1 MTKKPDPIYR
11 KASWMPLIN
20 GNFQPV
26 SWWKKGLLVSFVVFA
41 GVAIAGKIVGHK
53 LIEERLIPLVETEV
67 SKYLHRPIKIGR
79 LRNFTLNSAS
89 FGKSYLPATTTNP
102 DTLEASKIKVN
113 FNLIPFF
120 FSKTLPLRITLEK
133 PNVFIEQDNKGIWTP
148 TKFGTGEKQEGGIK
162 VDVKSISLKRGKLTL
177 VGRNPQTKQLNAAV
191 QANFIKGV
199 VNFFNDGELVK
210 FKVNKGNLLKGGK
223 LDVTGEVVGNIIDLD
238 LVGRSLVANEIEN
251 LLSLPVGFESGKVDG
266 NLAVKINSDPT
277 PELNGR
283 AKLKSVD
290 MQIPGLTR
298 PFSNSKGRI
307 RFDGHEIYFDR
318 VKTNFGRV
326 PGKIKGSVNI
336 AGKGN
341 YDINAETKPVEAD
354 RVFEA
359 FELESPA
366 KIKGKIKGNVELT
379 GLLENP
385 ITQFKIATTTP
396 TKINN
401 TDFKKVVSDLK
412 LVGNDLTINSFEG
425 LPFGGGKIKGS
436 GSVELAGKQNILL
449 KVAAENLASKQ
460 IAQDYQTKLPIEMG
474 NLTGDVVLSA
484 QANDPDSWQ
493 ILAGKGNFVLGKGL
507 VDFRNLKYE
516 NKVWRSQIKATKV
529 RFDSLPFGKD
539 TTDTISA
546 ARIDGTW
553 QATGKINDP
562 KLDTLVA
569 EGSAVMSTVGGV
581 VISPKI
587 KVTDG
592 IWQGNFRTSDL
603 QLRKLFP
610 EVPTEFND
618 LLRGNFYLSG
628 EVTTPPG
635 VPSTIAGQGDLKLAN
650 GTLNVPSLTV
660 VGNDW
665 QADAVAE
672 DLELKQLS
680 STTPDQFA
688 GLVNGAFK
696 VSGTIDNITPEGII
710 AKGNGSLTLVEGTFD
725 AQNLAIA
732 KGNFTTTIIPQGVDL
747 ALFADPNSDDFILEG
762 YLGGELQAS
771 GQVEK
776 IDPTAIKAKG
786 NVSFSKGIDL
796 LEQPF
801 SAKID
806 WDGSNLNVL
815 QASGDGLNAKGN
827 IKLDE
832 TFFDNI
838 PDKLSAVDYFSFDV
852 KQASGIDINRLKLTL
867 PSWATN
873 LERSGLVDFNG
884 RIGGIPS
891 QMDIAGDLNLR
902 NFVVE
907 NIGFLPNLTGRVK
920 VAPDFGVDLD
930 LSGQKSDTQE
940 QSKEQI
946 ALKLDAEFLPQ
957 SFAIKHP
964 DFSVVGTGKREI
976 IEVEVANFSL
986 ELLKAIALKSPDL
999 EVPENFAVQPIS
1011 GNVSGHFTS
1020 NLNTLSTS
1028 GEKVTI
1034 TSPLLGKIKGN
1045 KAVGS
1050 FQYAENYL
1058 ALQDFQFQQ
1067 GDSNYEL
1074 SGDVV
1079 QKDDDID
1086 LNGVL
1091 SINQGNIQDLLVAFE
1106 IFDLTDFG
1114 KGFRDRVYAQ
1124 SVDLYNS
1131 STKANP
1137 ENSAKADPENS
1148 SEEIPENSPVK
1159 NSLFGVGTNNTPVW
1173 NQLTKLA
1180 EIEAWL
1186 NYTEKK
1192 RQESSILPDLK
1203 NLRGDFNGD
1212 IVINGS
1218 LKDSLTANF
1227 SLEGSQWQWAT
1238 KNKARRRSTN
1248 SQASVLAEKI
1258 TLRGDFRNDVLTI
1271 LPLVIDLPTTSDE
1284 PNLEATTKKPEIIV
1298 SGTFGGEQASGKLFL
1313 NSIPIDLIE
1322 KVFPLPPEVDFE
1334 GILSATANISGKT
1347 ANPKARGEISIAN
1360 AQINGTEILST
1371 SGSFGYDDAR
1381 LNFSGN
1387 SIVAKE
1393 SHPLTLTGSVPYQL
1407 PFATFVPASDR
1418 LEISLNVQDKALT
1431 LLNIFSRGEVNWIDG
1446 KGEVALDIFGNF
1458 NQDNT
1463 KYPSDLSTKGTAFV
1477 RDGKIAVKT
1486 LPDNFLTGVNT
1497 DITFDFDRI
1506 SVDNFLATFGG
1517 GKISAQGAIPI
1528 DKETPQENPLTIDF
1542 NDLIVDLKG
1551 LYKGGFKGQLQI
1563 LGQAVEPDITG
1574 DISLFDGT
1582 ITLSE
1587 DAATSAAPLT
1597 PEEQQKIGLSAVTEY
1612 KNLKLKLGDNILINQ
1627 PPIFN
1632 FLANGTLNVGGTFI
1646 EPLPEG
1652 TIKLERGQVNLF
1664 TTQLN
1669 LVKGE
1674 TNTARFSSSNKLDP
1688 FLNISLVGSA
1698 IESTQNRTPEDP
1710 LSTEIEDIPASRFGT
1725 LETVRIAA
1733 AVRGLSSQITNR
1745 IQLTSSPPRSQ
1756 TEILALLG
1764 GNFVNTIGGGGDPTV
1779 GLAGLAGSALVGS
1792 FNSQFNN
1799 FFPGEFRLFPTQVID
1814 EDRERERI
1822 DAIAGEIALDITD
1835 KFSFSALKI
1844 LNIEEIPAQF
1854 GFRYRLNENFVLRG
1868 SSNFDDDTRGVVEYE
1883 LRF

>member
-1 MTKKPDPIYR
+1 MTKKTDRIYH
-11 KASWMPLIN
+11 KASLMPRKLFN
-20 GNFQPV
+20 SQSV
-26 SWWKKGLLVSFVVFA
+26 SWWKKGLLVSLVFVT
-41 GVAIAGKIVGHK
+41 GVAIAGKIIGHK
-53 LIEERLIPLVETEV
+53 LIEERLIPLIETELT
-67 SKYLHRPIKIGR
+67 KYLYRPIKIGG

-89 FGKSYLPATTTNP
+89 FGQSYLPATETNP

-113 FNLIPFF
+113 FNLIPFIF
-120 FSKTLPLRITLEK
+120 TKTLPLRITLEK
-133 PNVFIEQDNKGIWTP
+133 PNVFIEQDQKGIWTP

-177 VGRNPQTKQLNAAV
+177 VGRNSQTKELNAAV
-191 QANFIKGV
+191 QANFKKGV
-199 VNFFNDGELVK
+199 VNFLNNGDLVQ

-223 LDVTGEVVGNIIDLD
+223 LDVSGEVVGSIIDLD
-238 LVGRSLVANEIEN
+238 IIGKSLAANEIEN
-251 LLSLPVGFESGKVDG
+251 LLSLPIGFESGTVDG
-266 NLAVKINSDPT
+266 DLAVKITRDPT
-277 PELNGR
+277 PELHGR

-290 MQIPGLTR
+290 MQVPGLTR
-298 PFSNSKGRI
+298 SFSDSKGQI
-307 RFDGHEIYFDR
+307 RFDKHEIYFDR
-318 VKTNFGRV
+318 VKTNFGEV

-341 YDINAETKPVEAD
+341 YDIEAETNPVEAD
-354 RVFEA
+354 LVLEA

-366 KIKGKIKGNVELT
+366 KIKGKIKGDVELT

-385 ITQFKIATTTP
+385 VTQFKIATTTP
-396 TKINN
+396 AKINN
-401 TDFKKVVSDLK
+401 TDFKKVVSDIR
-412 LVGNDLTINSFEG
+412 LVGNDLTIKSFEG
-425 LPFGGGKIKGS
+425 LPLSGGKIKGN
-436 GSVELAGKQNILL
+436 GRIELAGAQNVLL
-449 KVAAENLASKQ
+449 KVAAQNLASKK
-460 IAQDYQTKLPIEMG
+460 IAQDYQTKLPIDMG
-474 NLTGDVVLSA
+474 KLTGDVVISA
-484 QANDPDSWQ
+484 QANDADSWRVVD
-493 ILAGKGNFVLGKGL
+493 GKGNFALGKGL
-507 VDFRNLKYE
+507 VDFRNLRYAGE
-516 NKVWRSQIKATKV
+516 VWRSQIKATKV

-546 ARIDGTW
+546 ALIDGTW
-553 QATGKINDP
+553 QATGEINDP

-569 EGSAVMSTVGGV
+569 EGSAVMSTVGGI

-603 QLRKLFP
+603 QLRQLFP

-618 LLRGNFYLSG
+618 QLRGNFYLAG

-635 VPSTIAGQGDLKLAN
+635 VPSTIAGRGDLKLAN
-650 GTLNVPSLTV
+650 GTLNVPTLTV

-710 AKGNGSLTLVEGTFD
+710 AKGDGSLTLIEGTFD
-725 AQNLAIA
+725 AQNLAI
-732 KGNFTTTIIPQGVDL
+732 KNGNFTTKIIPQGVDL

-762 YLGGELQAS
+762 FLGGELQAS

-786 NVSFSKGIDL
+786 NVSFSQGIDL

-801 SAKID
+801 AAEID
-806 WDGSNLNVL
+806 WDGSNLKVL

-838 PDKLSAVDYFSFDV
+838 PDKLAAVDYFSFDV
-852 KQASGIDINRLKLTL
+852 AQANGININRLKLTL

-873 LERSGLVDFNG
+873 LDRSGLADFSG
-884 RIGGIPS
+884 RISGIPS

-907 NIGFLPNLTGRVK
+907 NIGFLPNLNGRVQ

-930 LSGQKSDTQE
+930 LASKESNSQTGQSQ
-940 QSKEQI
+940 EQI
-946 ALKLDAEFLPQ
+946 ALKLDAEFLPK
-957 SFAIKHP
+957 SFAVRHS
-964 DFSVVGTGKREI
+964 DFSVVGKGQQEI
-976 IEVEVANFSL
+976 IEVEAANFPL
-986 ELLKAIALKSPDL
+986 ELLKAIAIKSPDL
-999 EVPENFAVQPIS
+999 ELPDNFAVQPVSGNIS
-1011 GNVSGHFTS
+1011 GEFTS
-1020 NLNTLSTS
+1020 NLNTLATS
-1028 GEKVTI
+1028 GDNVVI

-1045 KAVGS
+1045 KAEGS

-1067 GDSNYEL
+1067 GDSKYEL
-1074 SGDVV
+1074 TGDVI

-1091 SINQGNIQDLLVAFE
+1091 SINQGNIQDILVAFE
-1106 IFDLTDFG
+1106 IFELTDFG
-1114 KGFRDRVYAQ
+1114 KGFGDRTYAK
-1124 SVDLYNS
+1124 SADLYAAS
-1131 STKANP
+1131 GRSDPQKSTQDQ
-1137 ENSAKADPENS
+1137 SENS
-1148 SEEIPENSPVK
+1148 SENSPPQ
-1159 NSLFGVGTNNTPVW
+1159 NSLFGVGTDNTPVW
-1173 NQLTKLA
+1173 NQLTQLA

-1186 NYTEKK
+1186 GYNEKK

-1203 NLRGDFNGD
+1203 NLRGGFNGD

-1218 LKDSLTANF
+1218 LKNSLTANF
-1227 SLEGSQWQWAT
+1227 SLEGTQWQWAT
-1238 KNKARRRSTN
+1238 KSEARRRSTN

-1258 TLRGDFRNDVLTI
+1258 TLRGDFRDGVLTI
-1271 LPLVIDLPTTSDE
+1271 LPLVIDLPTITDSS
-1284 PNLEATTKKPEIIV
+1284 NLEGTTKKPEIIV

-1322 KVFPLPPEVDFE
+1322 KVFPLPPEVDFD

-1347 ANPKARGEISIAN
+1347 ANPQARGEISIAN
-1360 AQINGTEILST
+1360 AQINETEILST

-1387 SIVAKE
+1387 SIVAKD
-1393 SHPLTLTGSVPYQL
+1393 SQPLTLTGSVPYQM
-1407 PFATFVPASDR
+1407 PFATVTPDSDR

-1431 LLNIFSRGEVNWIDG
+1431 LLNIFSKGEVNWIDG
-1446 KGEVALDIFGNF
+1446 TGAVALDIFGNF
-1458 NQDNT
+1458 NQNT
-1463 KYPSDLSTKGTAFV
+1463 NYPSNISTKGTAFV

-1486 LPDNFLTGVNT
+1486 LPDDFLTGVNT

-1506 SVDNFLATFGG
+1506 SVDNFLGNFGG
-1517 GKISAQGAIPI
+1517 GKVSAQGTIPI

-1542 NDLIVDLKG
+1542 QDLIVDLKG

-1563 LGQAVEPDITG
+1563 LGQAIEPDITG

-1587 DAATSAAPLT
+1587 DTDAVSSVPLT
-1597 PEEQQKIGLSAVTEY
+1597 PETQQRIGLPAVTEY
-1612 KNLKLKLGDNILINQ
+1612 KNLKLNLGDNILISQ

-1632 FLANGTLNVGGTFI
+1632 FLANGTLNVGGTFL
-1646 EPLPEG
+1646 EPLPSG
-1652 TIKLERGQVNLF
+1652 TINLERGQVNLF

-1669 LVKGE
+1669 LVRGE
-1674 TNTARFSSSNKLDP
+1674 KNTARFSPNNTLDP
-1688 FLNISLVGSA
+1688 FLDVSLVGSA

-1710 LSTEIEDIPASRFGT
+1710 LSTEIEDVPASRFGT
-1725 LETVRIAA
+1725 LETVRVSAD
-1733 AVRGLSSQITNR
+1733 VRGLSSQITNN

-1764 GNFVNTIGGGGDPTV
+1764 GNFVSTLGAGGDSTV
-1779 GLAGLAGSALVGS
+1779 GLAGLAGSALLGS

-1799 FFPGEFRLFPTQVID
+1799 FFPGEFRLFPTQIID

-1822 DAIAGEIALDITD
+1822 DAIAGEVAIDITD
-1835 KFSFSALKI
+1835 NFSFSALKI

-1868 SSNFDDDTRGVVEYE
+1868 SSNFEDDTRGVVEYE